1 MSTTFD
7 FSSRKREG
15 IRTGFSC
22 VGPSLTVQSHRDST
36 NINNIIARFQRTGEL
51 PPPVKPAQYADIS
64 SVQQLD
70 PTDALQLSRS
80 TLQKV
85 GEGLQSHRE
94 NLEKQKYEQ
103 QVQKIRDEVEKE
115 LSQKLGAP
123 LPSA

>member
-7 FSSRKREG
+7 FQSRKREG
-15 IRTGFSC
+15 LRVGFAC
-22 VGPSLTVQSHRDST
+22 VGPSLTVQSHRDSA

-51 PPPVKPAQYADIS
+51 PPATKPAQYADIS

-85 GEGLQSHRE
+85 GEDLQSHRE
-94 NLEKQKYEQ
+94 NLDKQKYEQ
-103 QVQKIRDEVEKE
+103 QVQKIREEVEKE
-115 LSQKLGAP
+115 LSQKSGAP
-123 LPSA
+123 LSSA